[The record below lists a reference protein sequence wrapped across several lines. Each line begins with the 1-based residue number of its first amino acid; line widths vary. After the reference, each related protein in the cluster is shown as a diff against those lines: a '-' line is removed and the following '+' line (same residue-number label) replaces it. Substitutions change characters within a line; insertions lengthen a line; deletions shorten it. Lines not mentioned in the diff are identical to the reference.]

1 MRAADFT
8 FLDFSRLMGLQFFQY
23 ALLGGTVAAVASALV
38 GLFLLLR
45 KEAMTGHAVGHI
57 AFGGIAVG
65 LLIGVSPT
73 LAALVISI
81 LSILAIS
88 FMRRRGFAK
97 TDAALAVMVALGFS
111 VGLIVISLAGGF
123 NVEILT
129 LLFGSIFTISSTD
142 LVTISILAIAAFT
155 FIGLFFK
162 ELMAITFDEEAAR
175 LRGIP
180 VSRLEVA
187 FNVLVGVTIVLA
199 IKVIGVILVGALV
212 VLPGLTALQFN
223 RSFRGTTTL
232 AVAFGIISVV
242 VGTLVSAAYDV
253 APSGIIVF
261 TAVGLFAWSA
271 VYGRLR

>member
-1 MRAADFT
+1 MADLTLF
-8 FLDFSRLMGLQFFQY
+8 DIARLLGFQFFQY

-65 LLIGVSPT
+65 LLLGVSPT
-73 LAALVISI
+73 IAALLISV

-88 FMRRRGFAK
+88 YMRRRGFAK
-97 TDAALAVMVALGFS
+97 TDAALAVMVAVGFS
-111 VGLIVISLAGGF
+111 IGLIVISLAGGF
-123 NVEILT
+123 NVELLS
-129 LLFGSIFTISSTD
+129 LLFGSVFTISAMD
-142 LVTISILAIAAFT
+142 LIIISVLAVAAFS

-180 VSRLEVA
+180 VGRLETA

-212 VLPGLTALQFN
+212 VLPGLTALQLN
-223 RSFRGTTTL
+223 RSFRGTTGL
-232 AVAFGIISVV
+232 AAAFGVIAVV
-242 VGTLVSAAYDV
+242 VGILLSAVYDV
-253 APSGIIVF
+253 APSGVIVF
-261 TAVGLFAWSA
+261 TSVGLFALGA
-271 VYGRLR
+271 AYGRLR